1 MLSNEVTLTDVV
13 NAILAVGGTAICG
26 NDSLEVEEI
35 VELCDGLL
43 INSGM
48 PTKEKLISMQLAGK
62 KAAAKGPPILLD
74 PVGMG
79 ATSFRRDFIKN
90 LLSSFSFSCIKGNY
104 SEISCLCGKK
114 ILSQGIE
121 AGDETLFS
129 EEMKGLAVLN
139 YILWMN

>member
-26 NDSLEVEEI
+26 NDSSEVEEI

-48 PTKEKLISMQLAGK
+48 PTKGKLISMQLAGK
-62 KAAAKGPPILLD
+62 KAAAKGLPILLD

-121 AGDETLFS
+121 AGDETLLS

-139 YILWMN
+139 HILWMN